1 MRQYR
6 HIVQYYE
13 TDRMGIT
20 HHSNY
25 IRWMEE
31 ARVHFLKEIGWSYK
45 ALEDIGVTSP
55 VIGVEG
61 TYKTSTTFDDEVFI
75 EVSVKEIKGAKLI
88 LNYDMRKNTGEMVF
102 QGISTHCFINSEGRI
117 IRLEREYPVVF
128 AFPRAGGGLDTRKS
142 AFVPVGSRSEAHV

>member
-55 VIGVEG
+55 VISIEG

-75 EVSVKEIKGAKLI
+75 EVSVKEIKDAKLI

-117 IRLEREYPVVF
+117 IRLEREYPEFCKV
-128 AFPRAGGGLDTRKS
+128 LKS
-142 AFVPVGSRSEAHV
+142 FSVHE